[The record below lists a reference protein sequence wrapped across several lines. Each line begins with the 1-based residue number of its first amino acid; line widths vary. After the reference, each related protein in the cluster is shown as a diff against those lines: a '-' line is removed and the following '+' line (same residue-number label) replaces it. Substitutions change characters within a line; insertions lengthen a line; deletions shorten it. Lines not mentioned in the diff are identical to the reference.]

1 MRYLVFT
8 LALLAT
14 SMAGAYERILSF
26 DSQVKVQTDSSLE
39 VIETIVVRA
48 EGNQIRRGIFR
59 EFPTTYFKP
68 NGTRTTV
75 GFELLWIKRDGASE
89 EYHVERRSNGVAV
102 YVGHKDRFLSPGE
115 YRYEIRYRTD
125 RQLGSF
131 ADHDELYWN
140 VTGVGW
146 AFPIDAATARVRLPA
161 GVPASAM
168 HVEGYTGPLGA
179 RSRNYVARV
188 EDGLAVFE
196 TTKPLPPQQG
206 LTIVVTWP
214 KGFVAAPG
222 ALAYARYFLRDNR
235 PLGYALMALLCV
247 LGYYFLVWRSVG
259 RDPPRGVVVPR
270 YRPPEGESPASM
282 RYLELMGY
290 DNRCFVAGILS
301 LAVKGYLVIEQQAG
315 GLLRKG
321 KYALQRKAGSST
333 PLTPDEEALLRS
345 TFAGRDSLL
354 LDDQYHTTLQGA
366 KKAQEQELQRKYRES
381 FFHINFGWHF
391 LGLVLSVL
399 AISVVIFALSNDG
412 RFGIEWFVVTPGGWA
427 TVAVAFVALVVNGPF
442 AKLLK
447 APTRVGRQRMDEIE
461 GFKLYLEV
469 AEGDELKLAG
479 APRKTPG
486 LFEAY
491 LPFALALGVSQ
502 RWSEK
507 FADVFRTQA
516 ASGYAPAWYS
526 GDRWDSD
533 NLSGFSSSLARSFDS
548 AIASAST
555 PPGESSGS
563 SGGGGSS
570 AGGSSGGG
578 GGGGG
583 GGGW

>member
-1 MRYLVFT
+1 MRTLMLT

-14 SMAGAYERILSF
+14 SVAGADERILSF
-26 DSQVKVQTDSSLE
+26 DSQIQVQADSSLE
-39 VIETIVVRA
+39 VIETIAVRA
-48 EGNQIRRGIFR
+48 EGQQIRRGIFR
-59 EFPTTYFKP
+59 EFPTTYTKP

-75 GFELLWIKRDGASE
+75 GFELLSIRRDGASE
-89 EYHVERRSNGVAV
+89 DYHMERRSNGVAI

-125 RQLGSF
+125 RQLGF
-131 ADHDELYWN
+131 FPDHDELYWN

-146 AFPIDAATARVRLPA
+146 AFPIDVATARVRLPA
-161 GVPASAM
+161 GAPASAV
-168 HVEGYTGPLGA
+168 HVEGYTGPMGA
-179 RSRNYVARV
+179 KGRNYKARV
-188 EDGLAVFE
+188 EEGLAVFE

-206 LTIVVTWP
+206 LTIVATWP

-222 ALAYARYFLRDNR
+222 ALASAQYFLRDNR
-235 PLGYALMALLCV
+235 PLGYALIALLCV

-301 LAVKGYLVIEQQAG
+301 LAVKGYLVIDQQGG

-321 KYALQRKAGSST
+321 KYVLQRKEGSTT
-333 PLTPDEEALLRS
+333 PLAADEEALLRS
-345 TFAGRDSLL
+345 IFAGRDSLL
-354 LDDQYHTTLQGA
+354 LDDQYHTTLQAA

-399 AISVVIFALSNDG
+399 TISVVIFALSNDG
-412 RFGIEWFVVTPGGWA
+412 LFGIEWFVVTPGGWA
-427 TVAVAFVALVVNGPF
+427 TVAVAFAVLVVNGPF

-447 APTRVGRQRMDEIE
+447 APTREGRRRLDEIE
-461 GFKLYLEV
+461 GFKLYLDV

-507 FADVFRTQA
+507 FAEVFRTQA
-516 ASGYAPAWYS
+516 ATGYAPDWYR
-526 GDRWDSD
+526 GDRWDLD
-533 NLSGFSSSLARSFDS
+533 NVSGFSSSLAGSFDS
-548 AIASAST
+548 AVASAST
-555 PPGESSGS
+555 APGESSGS
-563 SGGGGSS
+563 SGGSS
-570 AGGSSGGG
+570 GGGSSGGG